1 MAAKNSSGKK
11 SGEYKGFMGE
21 IYAEPEI
28 DGTPMQ
34 PGRTYP
40 TRLIKRHSLKTR
52 ITHDVVAISC
62 LWLMVSGAFVFF
74 PPLAHAF
81 PAATQFFRM
90 SHRVMGAIFIIIPLL
105 SAITSP
111 KGFVEFWKKYLVKW
125 TPEDKDFMKKFV
137 FYMLGAKKVHMPDQD
152 EVKSGQRF
160 ADGMLILSAVLIAV
174 SGVVLWLGTSVWHA
188 GATALLVMRLIH
200 DICFLLFV
208 VFGLAHIYLGAGI
221 FEPYK
226 GTSRLMFGDGKVPE
240 SDALYHWGFWAREQI
255 EKGNVEEV
263 QK

>member
-1 MAAKNSSGKK
+1 M
-11 SGEYKGFMGE
+11 
-21 IYAEPEI
+21 
-28 DGTPMQ
+28 
-34 PGRTYP
+34 
-40 TRLIKRHSLKTR
+40 
-52 ITHDVVAISC
+52 
-62 LWLMVSGAFVFF
+62 
-74 PPLAHAF
+74 
-81 PAATQFFRM
+81 
-90 SHRVMGAIFIIIPLL
+90 
-105 SAITSP
+105 
-111 KGFVEFWKKYLVKW
+111 
-125 TPEDKDFMKKFV
+125 
-137 FYMLGAKKVHMPDQD
+137 
-152 EVKSGQRF
+152 
-160 ADGMLILSAVLIAV
+160 LIAV